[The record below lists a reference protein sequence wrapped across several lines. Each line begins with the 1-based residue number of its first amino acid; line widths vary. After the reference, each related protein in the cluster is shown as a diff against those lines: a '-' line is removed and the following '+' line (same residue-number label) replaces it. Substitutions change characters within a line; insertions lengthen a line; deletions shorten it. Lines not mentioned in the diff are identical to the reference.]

1 MYGFERSFLKKKKE
15 LVIFEYRK
23 FIILKRR
30 TRTVFN
36 SFYISLLLYKDE
48 KKNQFH
54 KFIYKYYIRIW
65 STINLFSFNYSN

>member
-23 FIILKRR
+23 FIILKRG

-48 KKNQFH
+48 KKKINF
-54 KFIYKYYIRIW
+54 
-65 STINLFSFNYSN
+65 INLFINITFVFDLR

>member
-23 FIILKRR
+23 FIILKRG

-48 KKNQFH
+48 KKKNQFH
-54 KFIYKYYIRIW
+54 KFIYKYYIRI
-65 STINLFSFNYSN
+65 